1 MSRPRQL
8 SAIGVACVAL
18 LVFGLSAHASGDGS
32 LDVDTVRDNASHAAS
47 MLTDSPRPA
56 AWAAELDAI
65 ESGAVGDPATRLAE
79 IDAEVDAVL
88 SAIVAPEPFT
98 FTLTGDSNTL
108 RLPIRN
114 TSDEPLLV
122 LVRVRSPKLSPEEPF
137 QEVPVP
143 ALSSVEVS
151 VPVEARS
158 RGTFTVEVD
167 VLAPDGQLL
176 GPPVVLKGRV
186 THVSGLAQVI
196 TGGAALVL
204 VSWWYTHLRRRRAE
218 HAMISE

>member
-32 LDVDTVRDNASHAAS
+32 LDVDTVRANASHAAS

-56 AWAAELDAI
+56 AWAAALDAI

-98 FTLTGDSNTL
+98 FTLTGGFEHL
-108 RLPIRN
+108 A
-114 TSDEPLLV
+114 
-122 LVRVRSPKLSPEEPF
+122 
-137 QEVPVP
+137 P
-143 ALSSVEVS
+143 AD
-151 VPVEARS
+151 PQHQRRTAARS
-158 RGTFTVEVD
+158 RSRALAEIVTRGTVPGSPRSSAQLGRSQRPGGGPVRGGRSPSRSTSSPRTGNS
-167 VLAPDGQLL
+167 LARRWSSKDGS
-176 GPPVVLKGRV
+176 P
-186 THVSGLAQVI
+186 T
-196 TGGAALVL
+196 
-204 VSWWYTHLRRRRAE
+204 
-218 HAMISE
+218 